1 MNHLFIPLD
10 SDNDVLLIG
19 KDTFIISRFKEIVKR
34 QIKDK
39 LNQQICNPEGQSQG
53 IIANSLSIF
62 SVGETYLYTKEFRF
76 EIINSCQ
83 LLKVGGQ
90 GWQKGQIKI
99 QICIV
104 FAQEHIEEIQLEFA
118 PDQDE
123 INHQI
128 SPQMVNLHPIYSR

>member
-19 KDTFIISRFKEIVKR
+19 KDTFIISRLKEILKR

-39 LNQQICNPEGQSQG
+39 LNQQIYNAENQSQG
-53 IIANSLSIF
+53 IMANTLGIF

-76 EIINSCQ
+76 ETINSCQ
-83 LLKVGGQ
+83 LLKVGSQ
-90 GWQKGQIKI
+90 GWQKGQLKI
-99 QICIV
+99 TICIV

-118 PDQDE
+118 PDQGE
-123 INHQI
+123 INNHI
-128 SPQMVNLHPIYSR
+128 SPPMVNLHPIYSR